1 MTKYAV
7 ERYTVAEFKALT
19 VDAETTTFLAV
30 PYRKG
35 CASMVFYITPDP
47 RNAA

>member
-7 ERYTVAEFKALT
+7 ERYTVAQFKALT
-19 VDAETTTFLAV
+19 IDTGTTFLAV

>member
-19 VDAETTTFLAV
+19 VPTETTFLAV
-30 PYRKG
+30 SYRKG